1 MNEQALKVRRKYY
14 RDYYREN
21 RERILQQQK
30 EWRKKNSGKVAEYNR
45 TYWKRKAQE
54 MEQEHEAK

>member
-21 RERILQQQK
+21 RERILQQQR
-30 EWRKKNSGKVAEYNR
+30 EWRKENSEKVAEYNR

-54 MEQEHEAK
+54 TEQEHEAK